1 MMVFVRVHLIKG
13 RLSAAQKKEL
23 GANLIQAVADV
34 EGLVN
39 SERHKETSWVQFHE
53 FEPENWYAPANL
65 GGADPASRIQLD
77 VIAPQKLLAT
87 PEEARSM
94 VAKAN
99 EAVRS
104 VLGGGPLP
112 AHGPW
117 VHVYTIPFDQWGL
130 DGRIPDW
137 EGFGAKLRADTPE
150 KAEEAL
156 AIVYGPGRH
165 TATWLSSDAGS
176 SPQQRPDL

>member
-1 MMVFVRVHLIKG
+1 MVFVRVHLIRG
-13 RLSAAQKKEL
+13 RLSAAQKSEL
-23 GANLIQAVADV
+23 GAKLIQAVSEV

-39 SERHKETSWVQFHE
+39 NQHHKETSWVQFFE

-65 GGADPASRIQLD
+65 GGADPDARIQLD
-77 VIAPQKLLAT
+77 VIVPQKLLET
-87 PEEARSM
+87 PEEARDM
-94 VAKAN
+94 LGKAT

-104 VLGGGPLP
+104 VLGPGLLP

-117 VHVYTIPFDQWGL
+117 VHVHIIPFDQWSL

-137 EGFGAKLRADTPE
+137 EGFRAQLHADTPE

-156 AIVYGPGRH
+156 AIAYGPGRH
-165 TATWLSSDAGS
+165 TAEWISE
-176 SPQQRPDL
+176 